1 MTPEDQ
7 PTLEQAEAA
16 NRYVEALLAG
26 EQPPAVKAPGDSLR
40 IAAFMAS
47 QESHQAQPS
56 EAFVQRLRARFE
68 PERRRTWLDFRLS
81 RRGLASGLAGGV
93 AALAI
98 GLFGEQALRRLRGG
112 EPVPAGWVPVA
123 RAAEL
128 PPGSV
133 KRFIAGDME
142 GHVMNIGGRIWA
154 LSAICTHQAC
164 VLDWRGQEQEFVC
177 GCHGAQFN
185 TSGHQIGIDDYKTPL
200 PPLSKIPVQQI
211 NGTIYVVATEQPAA

>member
-1 MTPEDQ
+1 
-7 PTLEQAEAA
+7 LEGSQAF
-16 NRYVEALLAG
+16 G
-26 EQPPAVKAPGDSLR
+26 
-40 IAAFMAS
+40 
-47 QESHQAQPS
+47 QAQPS
-56 EAFVQRLRARFE
+56 AAFVQQLRARFE
-68 PERRRTWLDFRLS
+68 PEQRRTWFDFRLS

-200 PPLSKIPVQQI
+200 PPLAKIPVQQI

>member
-1 MTPEDQ
+1 MP
-7 PTLEQAEAA
+7 
-16 NRYVEALLAG
+16 
-26 EQPPAVKAPGDSLR
+26 
-40 IAAFMAS
+40 S
-47 QESHQAQPS
+47 Q
-56 EAFVQRLRARFE
+56 R
-68 PERRRTWLDFRLS
+68 
-81 RRGLASGLAGGV
+81 

-200 PPLSKIPVQQI
+200 PPLAKIPVQQI